1 MSLSGLLGTWLLLA
15 CWATPALAQPHSL
28 KEAFTVPLDEG
39 LGYVLRGEATNL
51 VATRIIFRAGES
63 GDEGYRDELREIVE
77 RYTGN
82 EQKMGPIVQAMH
94 ALWKLGE
101 DEAYFRDLALRWRE
115 DEWNAVVATNVLA
128 LSPTPENLA
137 TVEQVWN
144 EASSGLLTSALS
156 IARGS
161 AEQIAHYEALRSP
174 QDKVDFAID
183 QAIGGWSGS
192 SSGYISASIQR
203 GLRPRAIN
211 GRKWLREISE
221 EYPDLVARAIA
232 GFSAAESEFITE
244 RIESLRDHLAH
255 FISDEAQVIL
265 TRLREAQ

>member
-63 GDEGYRDELREIVE
+63 DDEAYRDELYEIIE
-77 RYTGN
+77 RYTDRQRRSGL
-82 EQKMGPIVQAMH
+82 IAAAMH
-94 ALWKLGE
+94 ALWELGE
-101 DEAYFRDLALRWRE
+101 DDAYFRDIALRWHE
-115 DEWNAVVATNVLA
+115 NEWNARVAMNVLA

-137 TVEQVWN
+137 VVERVWN

-156 IARGS
+156 IATGS
-161 AEQIAHYEALRSP
+161 ADQIAHYEGLRST
-174 QDKVDFAID
+174 QEKVDYALMH
-183 QAIGGWSGS
+183 AVGTWRGLGK
-192 SSGYISASIQR
+192 GYLGTNIQG
-203 GLRPRAIN
+203 GLRPRLLN
-211 GRKWLREISE
+211 GVRWLGELSE

-232 GFSAAESEFITE
+232 EFSAAESEFITE